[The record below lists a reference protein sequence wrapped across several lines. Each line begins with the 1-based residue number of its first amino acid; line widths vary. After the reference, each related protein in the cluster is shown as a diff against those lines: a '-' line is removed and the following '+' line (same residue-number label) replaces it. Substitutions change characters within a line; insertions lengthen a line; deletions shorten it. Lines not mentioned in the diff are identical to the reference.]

1 MHDDYVTPDNLEFIK
16 EVVEDKYVKNAP
28 QVSTDIKTIEWTP
41 QMQRTG
47 LIARK
52 IGIYPL
58 WLKNGKTVTT
68 TLLQI
73 LDNHVI
79 KYYSPEEYDP
89 PRKRHTR
96 IRTKK
101 ACLLLGAE
109 ATDPTLLTKEYCGIF
124 KDSGVIPKKILAR
137 FFISPDAALPPGF
150 LLNCMHFT
158 VGNYVD
164 VRGKT

>member
-1 MHDDYVTPDNLEFIK
+1 
-16 EVVEDKYVKNAP
+16 
-28 QVSTDIKTIEWTP
+28 
-41 QMQRTG
+41 MQRTG

-52 IGIYPL
+52 IGVYPL
-58 WLKNGKTVTT
+58 WLKDGKKIST
-68 TLLQI
+68 TLLQV

-79 KYYSPEEYDP
+79 KYYAPDEYDP
-89 PRKRHTR
+89 PRKRSTR
-96 IRTKK
+96 IKNKK
-101 ACLLLGAE
+101 GCLLIGAE
-109 ATDPTLLTKEYCGIF
+109 AIDPTLLTKEYCGIF

-137 FFISPDAALPPGF
+137 FFISPDAVLPPGF

>member
-1 MHDDYVTPDNLEFIK
+1 M
-16 EVVEDKYVKNAP
+16 VEDKYLKNVP
-28 QVSTDIKTIEWTP
+28 QVSADVNTIEWTP
-41 QMQRTG
+41 KMQRTG

-58 WLKNGKTVTT
+58 WLKSGKKITT

-89 PRKRHTR
+89 PRKRHVR
-96 IRTKK
+96 IRNKK
-101 ACLLLGAE
+101 GCLLLGAE
-109 ATDPTLLTKEYCGIF
+109 ATDPSLLTKEYCGLF
-124 KDSGVIPKKILAR
+124 KDSGVIPKKFLAR
-137 FFISPDAALPPGF
+137 FFISPDAILPPGF